1 MRDQNWRSGKRARLE
16 EGNRSGKRTEGTGM
30 KKRKKDVFSATK
42 AVKALARERVGQP
55 KASRVIV
62 PKAKVEREPGAE
74 AARGAKHKEKL
85 ETLIEREE

>member
-1 MRDQNWRSGKRARLE
+1 
-16 EGNRSGKRTEGTGM
+16 
-30 KKRKKDVFSATK
+30 
-42 AVKALARERVGQP
+42 
-55 KASRVIV
+55 VIV